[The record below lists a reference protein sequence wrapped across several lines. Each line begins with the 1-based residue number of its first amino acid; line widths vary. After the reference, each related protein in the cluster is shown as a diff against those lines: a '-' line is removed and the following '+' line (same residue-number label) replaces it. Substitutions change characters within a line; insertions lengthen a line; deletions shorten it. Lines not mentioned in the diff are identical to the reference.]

1 VIDLVDIVID
11 SKGLACPGPIT
22 ELIKAYKKAKNGDR
36 IILYA
41 TDPGVKADSK
51 AWCERTKNKL
61 ANIEEENGVFKV
73 TIEIINK
80 K

>member
-1 VIDLVDIVID
+1 D
-11 SKGLACPGPIT
+11 K
-22 ELIKAYKKAKNGDR
+22 

-51 AWCERTKNKL
+51 AWCDRTKNKL
-61 ANIEEENGVFKV
+61 VSIEEENGVFKV
-73 TIEIINK
+73 TIEIISK